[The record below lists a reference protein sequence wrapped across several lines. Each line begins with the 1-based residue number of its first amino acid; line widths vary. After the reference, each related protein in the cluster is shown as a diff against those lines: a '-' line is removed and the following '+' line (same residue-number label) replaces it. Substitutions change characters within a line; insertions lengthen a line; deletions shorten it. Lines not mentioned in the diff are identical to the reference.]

1 MRALKALALLLVLLL
16 LPLPAPGEEEAYSI
30 NVDCYNNIVTVYRAS
45 DGAVVRQMI
54 CSSGS
59 GAFPSPQ
66 GNYVMPEPYNR
77 RERKEWYIF
86 AEGYGK
92 YASRIWGNYLF
103 HSYLFNAEDDA
114 AVNEESVI
122 SMGTNAS
129 HGCIRLYIEDA
140 RWISE
145 NCLPGTKVRLFWG
158 STQELYLKELL
169 ICDTFRLEDGVSYAR
184 FLGAAENDN
193 EIGYGDTGEK
203 VLSLQNTLISLGLYA
218 GEADGT
224 YGPEMVQTVRSLQT
238 ALNLPVTGAADTTL
252 LKRLSG
258 EDAPVSN
265 LCPLEPGDEGSGV
278 LLLQSQL
285 AKTGFYEG
293 TCTGVY
299 DDATARAVRSFQA
312 LNSLSGDGA
321 AATLETRQAL
331 ADLESSLDAQYGAGN
346 YSVSYE
352 KQISTVWVT
361 SSQKRVNLR
370 ARPSTDSA
378 ILDYL
383 DPGSRVELLE
393 DLSDG
398 WSQIRYG
405 KNIGYINTIY
415 LRQAEEETVIP
426 HLTGGAPAVE
436 TAFEGTA
443 IQSNAVRYG
452 RGTSSSRMLVR
463 AQPDSTSECVRKLMS
478 GTVVKVLSV
487 ENGWAEISYA
497 NVTGYV
503 NASYLS
509 LFTRY
514 EITGS
519 LRP

>member
-16 LPLPAPGEEEAYSI
+16 LPLPALGEEATYSI
-30 NVDCYNNIVTVYRAS
+30 DVDCYNNIVTVYRAS

-59 GAFPSPQ
+59 GASPSPQ

-238 ALNLPVTGAADTTL
+238 ALNLPVTGAADSAL
-252 LKRLSG
+252 LTRLSG

-265 LCPLEPGDEGSGV
+265 LCPLETGDEGPGV

-321 AATLETRQAL
+321 ATLETRQAL
-331 ADLESSLDAQYGAGN
+331 ADLEASLDAQYGAGN

-361 SSQKRVNLR
+361 ASQKRVNLR

-405 KNIGYINTIY
+405 ENIGYINTIY

-426 HLTGGAPAVE
+426 HLTGSAPAAE
-436 TAFEGTA
+436 AAFEGTA
-443 IQSNAVRYG
+443 LVSNAVQYG

-463 AQPDSTSECVRKLMS
+463 AQPDSSSECVRKLMS

>member
-1 MRALKALALLLVLLL
+1 MRALRSVAIVLILML
-16 LPLPAPGEEEAYSI
+16 FPLPSLGEAPVYSI
-30 NVDCYNNIVTVYRAS
+30 DVDCYNNIVTVYQAS

-59 GAFPSPQ
+59 GASPSPQ

-86 AEGYGK
+86 AEGFGK

-103 HSYLFNAEDDA
+103 HSYLFNAEDDST
-114 AVNEESVI
+114 VNEESVI

-140 RWISE
+140 KWISE

-169 ICDTFRLEDGVSYAR
+169 IAGSFRLEDGVSYAR
-184 FLGAAENDN
+184 FLGAAENDD
-193 EIGYGDTGEK
+193 EIGYGDSGEA
-203 VLSLQNTLISLGLYA
+203 VLALQNTLIALGLYA
-218 GEADGT
+218 GEADGS
-224 YGPEMVQTVRSLQT
+224 YGAEMVQTVRCLQA
-238 ALNLPVTGAADTTL
+238 ALDLPVTGATDAAL
-252 LKRLSG
+252 MERLEG
-258 EDAPVSN
+258 DAAPVSN
-265 LCPLEPGDEGSGV
+265 LCPLKSGDEGPGV
-278 LLLQSQL
+278 SLLQSQL

-293 TCTGVY
+293 ACTGVY
-299 DDATARAVRSFQA
+299 DEATARAVRSFQS
-312 LNSLSGDGA
+312 LNSLAGDGV
-321 AATLETRQAL
+321 ATIETRQAL
-331 ADLESSLDAQYGAGN
+331 ADLEASLDAQYGAGN
-346 YSVSYE
+346 YSVTYE
-352 KQISTVWVT
+352 KQISTIWIT
-361 SSQKRVNLR
+361 ASQKRVNLR
-370 ARPSTDSA
+370 AKPSTDSA

-393 DLSDG
+393 ELSDG
-398 WSQIRYG
+398 WSRIRYG
-405 KNIGYINTIY
+405 ANTGYIHTVY

-426 HLTGGAPAVE
+426 HLTSGASAAE
-436 TAFEGTA
+436 AAFPGTA
-443 IQSNAVRYG
+443 LSSAAVQYG

-463 AQPDSTSECVRKLMS
+463 KEPDSESECVRKLMS

-487 ENGWAEISYA
+487 ENGWAKISYA
-497 NVTGYV
+497 NVSGYV

-509 LFTRY
+509 MMTRY

>member
-16 LPLPAPGEEEAYSI
+16 LPLPALGEEATYSI
-30 NVDCYNNIVTVYRAS
+30 DVDCYNNIVTVYRAS

-59 GAFPSPQ
+59 GASPSPQ

-184 FLGAAENDN
+184 FLGAAENGD

-238 ALNLPVTGAADTTL
+238 ALNLPVTLPLWAAGVGCVFAIAVVKQLFGGLGQNFANPAITARVFLMLSLTSDMTNWILPRGKTLYFGYDAVSAATPLVNTDVSLQDLFWGAHGGCIGETCVAALLFGGMFLIFLGLVSPAIPGAYLGSFALCVLVYSGGDFHEMFYQLMAGGLMLGAFFMATDYVTSPVTTLGRILFGIGCGVLTFLIRYFGSFPEGVSLAILLMDILTPYLDRLTMPRPFGAAG
-252 LKRLSG
+252 KG
-258 EDAPVSN
+258 DA
-265 LCPLEPGDEGSGV
+265 
-278 LLLQSQL
+278 
-285 AKTGFYEG
+285 A
-293 TCTGVY
+293 
-299 DDATARAVRSFQA
+299 
-312 LNSLSGDGA
+312 
-321 AATLETRQAL
+321 
-331 ADLESSLDAQYGAGN
+331 
-346 YSVSYE
+346 
-352 KQISTVWVT
+352 
-361 SSQKRVNLR
+361 
-370 ARPSTDSA
+370 
-378 ILDYL
+378 
-383 DPGSRVELLE
+383 
-393 DLSDG
+393 
-398 WSQIRYG
+398 
-405 KNIGYINTIY
+405 
-415 LRQAEEETVIP
+415 
-426 HLTGGAPAVE
+426 
-436 TAFEGTA
+436 
-443 IQSNAVRYG
+443 
-452 RGTSSSRMLVR
+452 
-463 AQPDSTSECVRKLMS
+463 
-478 GTVVKVLSV
+478 
-487 ENGWAEISYA
+487 
-497 NVTGYV
+497 
-503 NASYLS
+503 
-509 LFTRY
+509 
-514 EITGS
+514 
-519 LRP
+519 